1 MSELLQTISVIMI
14 TASIVLIILDRFS
27 HPAIPAYIIAG
38 VILNQYIIHESLI
51 SFAQLGIIFLVFI
64 FGLRMEPERLNSVAS
79 EAFNTALITT
89 TIMGFGTYIIGIYLG
104 LNSVNAIYFS
114 IAASISSSLVG
125 MNLIEDDLRADLLH
139 GRLSESIH
147 LIQDTFAILFIIVSG
162 AAASQNFSFT
172 IISGIAV
179 IAIALFIR
187 SNVIDHIMRVAGD
200 SQELT
205 MLTALGIL
213 TSFVAVTEISNLST
227 VIGSFAAGLAIAK
240 FPHNTETLETVKP
253 LRDFFS
259 AILFV
264 SLGSLITIPSIGAFI
279 LTLMVIFGVVLAKPL
294 LTAFYLIHIGYD
306 HRTAYL
312 TGFSLDQVSEFALM
326 IGIQAFIVGNM
337 AESLFHALVISAVTT
352 MIISSYTSRY
362 DEEIYKFVSKYL
374 NIDENDEK
382 IEERTEVG
390 DVSNHVILV
399 GYGTQGRKIAEAV
412 LDIDRD
418 LVVIENDPEK
428 VTAAKKKV
436 HNHVFGDAVD
446 DKTWE
451 AAKADRADL
460 IISTVPSHG
469 LSEEILGLN
478 NDADEMLRTPEVD
491 EATDLI
497 NQDAFFVEVPDLVA
511 SEQLVDHINQ
521 VVKDINT
528 KEELRRR
535 NILELR
541 KDLEK

>member
-14 TASIVLIILDRFS
+14 TASIVLIVLDRFS

-89 TIMGFGTYIIGIYLG
+89 AIMGFGTYIIGIYLG

-125 MNLIEDDLRADLLH
+125 MDLIEDDLRADLLH

-147 LIQDTFAILFIIVSG
+147 LIQDTFAILFIIFSG
-162 AAASQNFSFT
+162 AVASQDFSFT
-172 IISGIAV
+172 IISGIVV
-179 IAIALFIR
+179 IALALFIR
-187 SNVIDHIMRVAGD
+187 SNVIDHIMKVAGD

-213 TSFVAVTEISNLST
+213 TTFVAITELSNLST
-227 VIGSFAAGLAIAK
+227 VIGSFAAGLAMAK
-240 FPHNTETLETVKP
+240 FPHNTESLETVKP
-253 LRDFFS
+253 LKDFFS

-264 SLGSLITIPSIGAFI
+264 SLGSLITLPSVGAFI
-279 LTLMVIFGVVLAKPL
+279 LTLMVILGVVIAKPL

-312 TGFSLDQVSEFALM
+312 TGLSLDQVSEFALM

-337 AESLFHALVISAVTT
+337 AESLFQALVISAVAT
-352 MIISSYTSRY
+352 MIISTYTSRY
-362 DEEIYKFVSKYL
+362 DEEIYKFLSTYL
-374 NIDENDEK
+374 DIDENDKK
-382 IEERTEVG
+382 IEERTNVG
-390 DVSNHVILV
+390 DVRNHVILV
-399 GYGTQGRKIAEAV
+399 GYGTQGKKIAEAV
-412 LDIDRD
+412 MEIDRD

-428 VTAAKKKV
+428 VTEAKKNV
-436 HNHVFGDAVD
+436 ENHVFGDAVD
-446 DKTWE
+446 DHTWR
-451 AAKADRADL
+451 AAKADRAAL
-460 IISTVPSHG
+460 IISTVPSHS
-469 LSEEILGLN
+469 LSEEILSLEN
-478 NDADEMLRTPEVD
+478 NADEMLRTPEVD
-491 EATDLI
+491 EAADLI
-497 NQDAFFVEVPDLVA
+497 KKDAFFVEVPDLVA
-511 SEQLVDHINQ
+511 SEQLIDHINQ
-521 VVKDINT
+521 VVKDVNT

-535 NILELR
+535 NILDLR
-541 KDLEK
+541 QDLER